1 MVCAVLRDKD
11 RTLKCVILI
20 LVTQKINRIM
30 TRLVGFL
37 TIGVLR
43 RKNHNDVLLEN
54 HPVIYTNMFCENWGK
69 LWLFIQCGL
78 VYTNVVLPLILLTK
92 HEGFIL
98 QMFCQIY
105 FHWSHFPSNIF
116 NLSCPKFVNYIKK

>member
-20 LVTQKINRIM
+20 LVTQKMNRIR
-30 TRLVGFL
+30 TILFGSL

-43 RKNHNDVLLEN
+43 RKNHNDILLEN

-69 LWLFIQCGL
+69 L
-78 VYTNVVLPLILLTK
+78 
-92 HEGFIL
+92 
-98 QMFCQIY
+98 
-105 FHWSHFPSNIF
+105 
-116 NLSCPKFVNYIKK
+116 

>member
-20 LVTQKINRIM
+20 LVTQKMNRIM

-69 LWLFIQCGL
+69 L
-78 VYTNVVLPLILLTK
+78 
-92 HEGFIL
+92 
-98 QMFCQIY
+98 
-105 FHWSHFPSNIF
+105 
-116 NLSCPKFVNYIKK
+116 

>member
-20 LVTQKINRIM
+20 LVTQKMNRIM

-43 RKNHNDVLLEN
+43 RKNHLDVLLEN

-69 LWLFIQCGL
+69 L
-78 VYTNVVLPLILLTK
+78 
-92 HEGFIL
+92 
-98 QMFCQIY
+98 
-105 FHWSHFPSNIF
+105 
-116 NLSCPKFVNYIKK
+116 

>member
-20 LVTQKINRIM
+20 LVTQKMNRIG
-30 TRLVGFL
+30 TIIFGFS
-37 TIGVLR
+37 TIGVSR

-69 LWLFIQCGL
+69 L
-78 VYTNVVLPLILLTK
+78 
-92 HEGFIL
+92 
-98 QMFCQIY
+98 
-105 FHWSHFPSNIF
+105 
-116 NLSCPKFVNYIKK
+116 